1 MTGGH
6 GWGLGDRGPLAGRAL
21 YWSTIQECVFSGML
35 NSVEGLFTPEVSD
48 IHLRIEITGDTYSV
62 YLNGGSG
69 GGNGGPHFPPGT
81 YTIEAQLSGLTGQ
94 SSCQSSGFAIAIPP
108 N

>member
-21 YWSTIQECVFSGML
+21 YWHTIQGGVFSGML

-48 IHLRIEITGDTYSV
+48 IHLRIEITGNTYSV
-62 YLNGGSG
+62 YLNGVPNPVTTFIS
-69 GGNGGPHFPPGT
+69 PHH
-81 YTIEAQLSGLTGQ
+81 
-94 SSCQSSGFAIAIPP
+94 SSGRVGLYDYSAQTFDNIVVTADLERSFSG
-108 N
+108 